1 MAPTGRICTPATDD
15 PADIAAAREATFALA
30 DGDWTFTYTPALD
43 PLCGRG
49 WPEIAGGQTQR
60 VVDAL

>member
-43 PLCGRG
+43 PPVSYTHL
-49 WPEIAGGQTQR
+49 
-60 VVDAL
+60 ALSRC